1 MTRDRAGAATPGPTY
16 GRRMD
21 DASREAQRILTGAE
35 RITVLSG
42 AGISTSSGIPD
53 FRGPQGVW
61 TKDPSAQQ
69 LFTLQNYLADPA
81 VRERSWRERRDNAG
95 WDAKPTAGHRALVD
109 LEREGRLR
117 TIVTQ
122 NIDGLHQAAGSSKEL
137 VIEIHGTMWF
147 VDCMSCGDRMP
158 TREALDRVDA
168 GEPDPAC
175 LECGGILKTATISFG
190 QALDEDVMDAAIDA
204 ARDCD
209 VFLAV
214 GTSLGVYPAA
224 GLVDLAQGMGARLIV
239 VNAEPTPY
247 DGGADAVVRD
257 PIDDA
262 LPRLLSAAG

>member
-1 MTRDRAGAATPGPTY
+1 
-16 GRRMD
+16 MD
-21 DASREAQRILTGAE
+21 DASRDAQRILTGAE

-95 WDAKPTAGHRALVD
+95 WTAKPTAGHRALVD
-109 LEREGRLR
+109 LESEGRLR

-122 NIDGLHQAAGSSKEL
+122 NIDGLHQAAGSSREL

-158 TREALDRVDA
+158 TRDALDRVEA
-168 GEPDPAC
+168 GEADPAC
-175 LECGGILKTATISFG
+175 RECGGILKTATISFG

-214 GTSLGVYPAA
+214 GSSLQVYPAA
-224 GLVDLAQGMGARLIV
+224 GLVDLAEGMGARLVV

-247 DGGADAVVRD
+247 DGGADAVVRE
-257 PIDDA
+257 PIDEV
-262 LPRLLSAAG
+262 LPRLLTPAG

>member
-1 MTRDRAGAATPGPTY
+1 
-16 GRRMD
+16 MD
-21 DASREAQRILTGAE
+21 EASREAQRILTGAE
-35 RITVLSG
+35 RITVLTG

-69 LFTLQNYLADPA
+69 LSTLQSYLADPG
-81 VRERSWRERRDNAG
+81 VRERAWRERRYNAA
-95 WDAKPTAGHRALVD
+95 WTAKPTAGHRALVD
-109 LEREGRLR
+109 LERDGRLR

-122 NIDGLHQAAGSSKEL
+122 NIDGLHQAAGSSPERVL
-137 VIEIHGTMWF
+137 EIHGTLWF
-147 VDCMSCGDRMP
+147 VTCLSCDDRMP
-158 TREALDRVDA
+158 TQEVLERVEA
-168 GEPDPAC
+168 GEVDPAC
-175 LECGGILKTATISFG
+175 RLCGGILKTATISFG

-204 ARDCD
+204 ARECD

-224 GLVDLAQGMGARLIV
+224 GLVDLAQGMGARVIV

-257 PIDDA
+257 PIDEA